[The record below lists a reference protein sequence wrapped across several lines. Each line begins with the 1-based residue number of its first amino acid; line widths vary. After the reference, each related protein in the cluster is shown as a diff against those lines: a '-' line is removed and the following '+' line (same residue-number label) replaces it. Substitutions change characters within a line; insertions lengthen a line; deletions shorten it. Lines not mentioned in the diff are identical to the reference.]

1 MLALPRSPLP
11 ARRARAA
18 ARFLLLAALVL
29 LSGCASSLVPERQGL
44 VMRDV
49 SFTLH
54 DMRYPSGL
62 RVLVERDDRTSLV
75 GLFLVVGAG
84 STSDPAGKEG
94 LAHYVEHVTFR
105 SRPFGKYTFNRML
118 EHAGAGAWNAFTGLD
133 ATVYFEIA
141 PASALPA
148 LLRLEGRRM
157 LAPVTQISQDALATE
172 LHIVQNELRERNETG
187 FVGEVISSLQAAVF
201 PDGHPYKR
209 PIIGTHQ
216 SLSTLGPDDV
226 AAFLKQHYRPDN
238 MTLVILG
245 NVDPNSAQRLLR
257 ETLPRTLLAAD
268 SPVRPAPRMPAAAPS
283 PPSVPTARLQRKE
296 AAVATPELWIGWS
309 LPRSFD
315 TNAHLI
321 SFTEHAVKS
330 ASTLAIK
337 NDEDIAS
344 INTEVVPGV
353 EASMLLCRVRLNHGE
368 HPARS
373 LDHVLEQ
380 LARLWEPTDSLVALR
395 VNSLVAPHVKDV
407 LFRLEQRRAV
417 VDMVRGAEDLIERG
431 VKRAILAH
439 FSPDPDLYGRSFRDV
454 MALDRASVTDY
465 GLRYLNRERAHAVL
479 FIPPARG
486 AAATPAGEDEPRAV
500 APPELDEEEDTR
512 PISADAER
520 LRAIAPGIG
529 ASNYRQFTLPN
540 GLEVILGSRPGLPL
554 VAAGLLLHGG
564 AGEAP
569 DPAAAE
575 AAARLALPRDHAHGD
590 PADFG
595 GDMAWVQITDQ
606 KRYWI
611 QGAAGNVGIMLA
623 VLAERVQSMR
633 VKEDRWSAFQHKM
646 VPFLYRTEQRP
657 EMIAKRAFLGAL
669 LEGHPSGR
677 IVISN
682 DLAATSA
689 SAATAWIEAT
699 HVPHNA
705 VLAVVGEIDPKL
717 VEAIVREQ
725 FEGWKD
731 HASSLPVPP
740 PPSLSRASGAAPRF
754 LVTHRPAA
762 TQSQVRFGC
771 LLPAA
776 ITSAID
782 TRHDVSARLIGDRL
796 YHELRQKLGITYGFL
811 AHATVERG
819 GTAYLTVAGAVE
831 SGKLGPALVVLR
843 DTLKALA
850 SAPAPDHVIA
860 RAKLRTAQRE
870 GTRFMT
876 NETIVDA
883 LLSSRNVG
891 FGFDRHDT
899 YAREL
904 DAVTAEAIEQDFQ
917 ACTAG
922 RPTLSIVGDQGAA
935 QAALREAWP

>member
-84 STSDPAGKEG
+84 STSDPAGK
-94 LAHYVEHVTFR
+94 
-105 SRPFGKYTFNRML
+105 
-118 EHAGAGAWNAFTGLD
+118 
-133 ATVYFEIA
+133 
-141 PASALPA
+141 
-148 LLRLEGRRM
+148 
-157 LAPVTQISQDALATE
+157 
-172 LHIVQNELRERNETG
+172 
-187 FVGEVISSLQAAVF
+187 
-201 PDGHPYKR
+201 
-209 PIIGTHQ
+209 
-216 SLSTLGPDDV
+216 
-226 AAFLKQHYRPDN
+226 
-238 MTLVILG
+238 
-245 NVDPNSAQRLLR
+245 
-257 ETLPRTLLAAD
+257 
-268 SPVRPAPRMPAAAPS
+268 
-283 PPSVPTARLQRKE
+283 
-296 AAVATPELWIGWS
+296 
-309 LPRSFD
+309 
-315 TNAHLI
+315 
-321 SFTEHAVKS
+321 
-330 ASTLAIK
+330 
-337 NDEDIAS
+337 
-344 INTEVVPGV
+344 
-353 EASMLLCRVRLNHGE
+353 
-368 HPARS
+368 
-373 LDHVLEQ
+373 
-380 LARLWEPTDSLVALR
+380 
-395 VNSLVAPHVKDV
+395 
-407 LFRLEQRRAV
+407 
-417 VDMVRGAEDLIERG
+417 
-431 VKRAILAH
+431 
-439 FSPDPDLYGRSFRDV
+439 
-454 MALDRASVTDY
+454 
-465 GLRYLNRERAHAVL
+465 
-479 FIPPARG
+479 
-486 AAATPAGEDEPRAV
+486 
-500 APPELDEEEDTR
+500 
-512 PISADAER
+512 
-520 LRAIAPGIG
+520 
-529 ASNYRQFTLPN
+529 
-540 GLEVILGSRPGLPL
+540 
-554 VAAGLLLHGG
+554 
-564 AGEAP
+564 
-569 DPAAAE
+569 
-575 AAARLALPRDHAHGD
+575 
-590 PADFG
+590 
-595 GDMAWVQITDQ
+595 
-606 KRYWI
+606 
-611 QGAAGNVGIMLA
+611 
-623 VLAERVQSMR
+623 
-633 VKEDRWSAFQHKM
+633 
-646 VPFLYRTEQRP
+646 
-657 EMIAKRAFLGAL
+657 
-669 LEGHPSGR
+669 EGHPSGR

-850 SAPAPDHVIA
+850 SAPAPDHAIA

-883 LLSSRNVG
+883 LLSSRNV
-891 FGFDRHDT
+891 
-899 YAREL
+899 
-904 DAVTAEAIEQDFQ
+904 TAA
-917 ACTAG
+917 
-922 RPTLSIVGDQGAA
+922 
-935 QAALREAWP
+935 